1 MIQIKVSE
9 IMVGDIA
16 QVKYGKKFDFTQLVL
31 SKHDFYELLTPTL
44 SYQTISN
51 DTRDVIYLMLHFK
64 EYILTLISP
73 NPIRKYDM
81 KD

>member
-31 SKHDFYELLTPTL
+31 SKHDFYH
-44 SYQTISN
+44 SN
-51 DTRDVIYLMLHFK
+51 
-64 EYILTLISP
+64 TLIRPSIMIP
-73 NPIRKYDM
+73 EMLFI
-81 KD
+81 

>member
-9 IMVGDIA
+9 IMVGDIT

-31 SKHDFYELLTPTL
+31 SKHDFYESLTPTL

-51 DTRDVIYLMLHFK
+51 DTRDVIYLMLHF
-64 EYILTLISP
+64 ILTLISP

-81 KD
+81 KE